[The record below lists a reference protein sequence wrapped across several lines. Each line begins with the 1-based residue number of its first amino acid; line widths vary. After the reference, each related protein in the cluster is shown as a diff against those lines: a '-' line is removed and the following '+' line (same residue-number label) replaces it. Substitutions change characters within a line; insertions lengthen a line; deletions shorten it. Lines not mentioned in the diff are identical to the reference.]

1 MILYNHSLLSKLFL
15 YMCIDEICSMLDAN
29 QYTPNLSKILNA
41 FGICKIPRICNSATF
56 EKGFDR
62 RLI

>member
-1 MILYNHSLLSKLFL
+1 
-15 YMCIDEICSMLDAN
+15 MCIDEICSMLDAN
-29 QYTPNLSKILNA
+29 QYTPNLSTILNA
-41 FGICKIPRICNSATF
+41 FVICKIPRICNSATF